1 MNTVL
6 SIVLFILYTL
16 AAVFATLFIIHV
28 TRYHI
33 KEYKS
38 QTEMIKDIRDQ
49 ILDLKT
55 QIALMSINLDDI
67 KRTLGQPDK

>member
-1 MNTVL
+1 MNTTL

-16 AAVFATLFIIHV
+16 AAVFATLIIIHV
-28 TRYHI
+28 AYYHI
-33 KEYKS
+33 KKYKS

>member
-1 MNTVL
+1 MNTAL

-28 TRYHI
+28 THYHI
-33 KEYKS
+33 KKYKS

>member
-1 MNTVL
+1 MNTTL

-16 AAVFATLFIIHV
+16 AAVFATIFIIHV
-28 TRYHI
+28 VYCHI
-33 KEYKS
+33 KKYKS

>member
-1 MNTVL
+1 MNTAL

-28 TRYHI
+28 AHYHI

-55 QIALMSINLDDI
+55 QISLMSINLDDI

>member
-16 AAVFATLFIIHV
+16 AAVFATLFIIRV
-28 TRYHI
+28 THYHI